1 MRFRIDI
8 TDELV
13 EDVAVVLQRYY
24 PRAPLQSLAEHARL
38 VLEESN
44 KLLAERDV
52 PAQPAGV
59 QVSPLAFDPDPLRL
73 EDAQVGAQLPQ
84 VGSFD

>member
-24 PRAPLQSLAEHARL
+24 PRAPLTSLAEHARL

-44 KLLAERDV
+44 KLLAEREI
-52 PAQPAGV
+52 QPR
-59 QVSPLAFDPDPLRL
+59 DPYQGALDSEGREIRL
-73 EDAQVGAQLPQ
+73 
-84 VGSFD
+84 